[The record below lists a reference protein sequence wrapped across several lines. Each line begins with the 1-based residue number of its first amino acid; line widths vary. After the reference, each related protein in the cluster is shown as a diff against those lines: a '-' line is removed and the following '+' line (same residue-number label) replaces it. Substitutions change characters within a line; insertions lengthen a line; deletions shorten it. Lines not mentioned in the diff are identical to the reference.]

1 MIGPPS
7 QHTLMDHALSLS
19 DKRLAQ
25 GLFLALKSFSNVRGD
40 TVPLRLVITFLTIAI
55 EEGRC
60 ANEYAKA
67 LDVHRYV
74 MSRYVHELA
83 DQDRSGGAGLG
94 LVRVVPER
102 TRLNNRQNI
111 LLTAKGRAI
120 AHELLRNLRPPQTSE
135 AA

>member
-1 MIGPPS
+1 
-7 QHTLMDHALSLS
+7 MDNALSISLS

-25 GLFLALKSFSNVRGD
+25 GLLLALKSFSNVRGD

-55 EEGRC
+55 DEGRC

-83 DQDRSGGAGLG
+83 DQDRSGDAGLG
-94 LVRVVPER
+94 LVRIVPER

-120 AHELLRNLRPPQTSE
+120 AHELLRNLRPPSG
-135 AA
+135 AH

>member
-1 MIGPPS
+1 MD
-7 QHTLMDHALSLS
+7 DHALSISLS

-40 TVPLRLVITFLTIAI
+40 TVPLRLVIAFLAIAI
-55 EEGRC
+55 DEGRC

-94 LVRVVPER
+94 LVRIVPER

-120 AHELLRNLRPPQTSE
+120 AHELLRNLRPTQTSE

>member
-7 QHTLMDHALSLS
+7 EHTLMDHALSLS

-40 TVPLRLVITFLTIAI
+40 TVPLRLVIAFLAIAI
-55 EEGRC
+55 DEGRC

-74 MSRYVHELA
+74 MSRLSLIH
-83 DQDRSGGAGLG
+83 
-94 LVRVVPER
+94 
-102 TRLNNRQNI
+102 I
-111 LLTAKGRAI
+111 
-120 AHELLRNLRPPQTSE
+120 
-135 AA
+135 